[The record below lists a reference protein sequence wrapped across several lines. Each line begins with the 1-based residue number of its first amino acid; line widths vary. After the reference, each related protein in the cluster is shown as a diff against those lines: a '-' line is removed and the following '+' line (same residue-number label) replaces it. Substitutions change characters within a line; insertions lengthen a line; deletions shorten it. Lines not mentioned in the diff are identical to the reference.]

1 MLRLH
6 RLLEGLG
13 GGAGHLNQIASASL
27 VGLSAAFRSL
37 RGSYHLPF
45 DQPQD
50 TDFDDASEQEAAA
63 GPWSAQRLR
72 QTLRTN
78 LKGDRVIVL
87 SNREPY
93 IHEQSGTGIAIRHP
107 ASGLVT
113 ALEPVM
119 RACSGVWVAHG
130 SGSADRVA
138 SDAFG
143 RVPINGSDAS
153 YLLRRVW
160 LTEDEENGYYYGF
173 ANEALWPLCHTAH
186 AHPIFRR
193 SDWQQY
199 QRVNQRFAD
208 AVAAEAGCEDP
219 IVLVQD
225 YHFALVPR
233 MLRRRFPKA
242 TILTFWHIPWP
253 NPERFSVCP
262 YEREILEGLLGS
274 SIVGFQ
280 VPQHCHNFLES
291 VDRSLEVRIGR
302 QDLDVVRQDQT
313 TLVRPYPI
321 SIEWPGRWIANIP
334 TVEECRKQV
343 AVEYGIPENA
353 RLVVSVDRLDYT
365 KGMRERLLSI
375 ERTLEEWPEKR
386 GPIAFVQVGAPSRT
400 RIATYREFGDQVR
413 AEVERLNARFGRDGQ
428 RRVVLIDRHC
438 EPPEVFRLYRAAN
451 VCYVSSLHDGMNLV
465 AKEFVSARDDEQGV
479 LLLSRFTG
487 AARELTEAL
496 VVNPYDLEGVADTLR
511 AALVMSA
518 VEQRER
524 MRALRTHVA
533 EYNVYRWAG
542 LMLLDAARLR
552 QRERL
557 HLRIARRGSRR

>member
-6 RLLEGLG
+6 RLLAGLG
-13 GGAGHLNQIASASL
+13 GSAGHLNQIAAASI
-27 VGLSAAFRSL
+27 VGLSAAVRSL
-37 RGSYHLPF
+37 RGRYQLALKNHHGEDEF
-45 DQPQD
+45 DEERGD
-50 TDFDDASEQEAAA
+50 EAA
-63 GPWSAQRLR
+63 GPWSALRLR
-72 QTLRTN
+72 QTLRTH

-87 SNREPY
+87 SNREPC
-93 IHEQSGTGIAIRHP
+93 IHERADSGIAVRHP

-130 SGSADRVA
+130 SGSADRLAV
-138 SDAFG
+138 DPFG
-143 RVPINGSDAS
+143 RVPINVNDAS

-160 LTEDEENGYYYGF
+160 LNEDEENGYYYGF
-173 ANEALWPLCHTAH
+173 ANEALWPLSHTAH

-208 AVAAEAGCEDP
+208 AVAAEAGCDDP

-225 YHFALVPR
+225 YHFALVPK

-291 VDRSLEVRIGR
+291 IDRVLEVRIGR
-302 QDLDVVRQDQT
+302 QELDVVRQDRT

-321 SIEWPGRWIANIP
+321 SIEWPARWTSSVP
-334 TVEECRKQV
+334 TVAECRQRV
-343 AVEYGIPENA
+343 AADYGIPEDA
-353 RLVVSVDRLDYT
+353 RMVVSVDRLDYT
-365 KGMRERLLSI
+365 KGLCERLLSI
-375 ERTLEEWPEKR
+375 ERKLEEWPERK

-400 RIATYREFGDQVR
+400 RIATYREF
-413 AEVERLNARFGRDGQ
+413 
-428 RRVVLIDRHC
+428 
-438 EPPEVFRLYRAAN
+438 
-451 VCYVSSLHDGMNLV
+451 
-465 AKEFVSARDDEQGV
+465 
-479 LLLSRFTG
+479 
-487 AARELTEAL
+487 
-496 VVNPYDLEGVADTLR
+496 
-511 AALVMSA
+511 
-518 VEQRER
+518 
-524 MRALRTHVA
+524 
-533 EYNVYRWAG
+533 
-542 LMLLDAARLR
+542 
-552 QRERL
+552 
-557 HLRIARRGSRR
+557 